1 MMTLVDSKLNVLAIS
16 RMTMSIPAFSIAT
29 LPVAMA
35 HCTNNLSGQITFF
48 LDMIPV

>member
-35 HCTNNLSGQITFF
+35 QAIYPVRSPFF
-48 LDMIPV
+48 WI